1 MPFKAYGDQLSGMYE
16 LWQFQADKELAAKDV
31 SVALSGFEPPTSSVL
46 CGAFTSL
53 FGPDETLVC
62 IWRHGSFD
70 DAEALREKWREFS
83 AGERLVLTS
92 LMGGRWASN
101 LGSRSFEINFAPLFF
116 LPKFGNNQEL
126 NTKG

>member
-16 LWQFQADKELAAKDV
+16 LWQFQADKGLAAKDV

-83 AGERLVLTS
+83 AGEQLLFSS
-92 LMGGRWASN
+92 LIGGRWDSN
-101 LGSRSFEINFAPLFF
+101 LGSRSFKINFAPLFF
-116 LPKFGNNQEL
+116 YPNLATIRSILQAG
-126 NTKG
+126 